1 MTISVFVKNYILKT
15 RTCLLKIRKCSL
27 KDIKK
32 NPGPNILGNFH
43 VFGIMDSLTSHN
55 YA

>member
-1 MTISVFVKNYILKT
+1 MTIYVFVKNYILKT
-15 RTCLLKIRKCSL
+15 IKCLIKIRKCSL